1 MKLID
6 LSGQRFGR
14 LIAVEYVGN
23 SKWKCLC
30 DCGNET
36 EVFSSNLTKG
46 RTKSCG
52 CLARETTSKI
62 KFKNIAGMK
71 FGRLTALEVFKKDGK
86 RTIWK
91 CQCECGNVS
100 YSNVTNLINGTTKS
114 CGCLQKENSSKAT
127 FKDITGKRFG
137 KLVAIER
144 IGSRNGKAL
153 WRCRCDCGKYTD
165 VPGSALRS
173 GGTKSCG
180 CLHNERIKETNV
192 THGMTKTRLY
202 RKYQHMK
209 GRCYTKTDSR
219 YMDYGGRGIKI
230 CDEWL
235 GENGFENFYKWAI
248 ENGYSE
254 DGNTWDNTIDRI
266 NNDGDYCPENC
277 RIVNQLVQS
286 NNRRTNRLETANGE
300 THTIA
305 EWSRKTGI
313 PSGSII
319 YKLNSGAKPEE
330 FLK

>member
-1 MKLID
+1 MRLVD

-14 LIAVEYVGN
+14 LIAVEYIGN
-23 SKWKCLC
+23 SKWRCLC
-30 DCGNET
+30 DCGNEV

-52 CLARETTSKI
+52 CLARETTSKV

-71 FGRLTALEVFKKDGK
+71 FGRLTALEVLKKDGK

-91 CQCECGNVS
+91 CQCDCGNIS

-114 CGCLQKENSSKAT
+114 CGCLQKENVSKAV
-127 FKDITGKRFG
+127 FKDITGNRFG

-144 IGSRNGKAL
+144 IGNRNGQAL
-153 WRCRCDCGKYTD
+153 WLCKCDCGKYTD

-180 CLHNERIKETNV
+180 CLHGEKIKETNV
-192 THGMTKTRLY
+192 THGMTKTRSY

-230 CDEWL
+230 CNEWL
-235 GENGFENFYKWAI
+235 GERGFENFAKWAI
-248 ENGYSE
+248 ENGYSG
-254 DGNTWDNTIDRI
+254 DGDTWNNTIDRI
-266 NNDGDYCPENC
+266 DNDGDYCPENC
-277 RIVNQLVQS
+277 RIVNQLIQS
-286 NNRRTNRLETANGE
+286 NNRRTNRLETVNGE

>member
-153 WRCRCDCGKYTD
+153 WRCRCNCGKYTD

-209 GRCYTKTDSR
+209 GR
-219 YMDYGGRGIKI
+219 
-230 CDEWL
+230 
-235 GENGFENFYKWAI
+235 
-248 ENGYSE
+248 
-254 DGNTWDNTIDRI
+254 
-266 NNDGDYCPENC
+266 
-277 RIVNQLVQS
+277 
-286 NNRRTNRLETANGE
+286 
-300 THTIA
+300 
-305 EWSRKTGI
+305 
-313 PSGSII
+313 
-319 YKLNSGAKPEE
+319 
-330 FLK
+330 